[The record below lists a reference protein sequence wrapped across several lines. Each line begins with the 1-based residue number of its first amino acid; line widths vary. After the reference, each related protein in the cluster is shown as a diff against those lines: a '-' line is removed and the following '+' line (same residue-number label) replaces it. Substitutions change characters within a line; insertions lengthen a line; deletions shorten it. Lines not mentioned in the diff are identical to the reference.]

1 MDRAPMRARS
11 LWLTAGVAAAMVGWG
26 LAPAGASEAPDSF
39 AGSCSVQGTISFT
52 PPVTNTQQSLT
63 TTYDATG
70 TCSGTV
76 DGRQVSN
83 APVKMHN
90 VAHSD
95 GSCSDA
101 HTTAPGQGSITYA
114 DGTTIGYT
122 FEYTSVLTEIDLTMH
137 GERSGSATAHASSL
151 TARTPPDV
159 ALKCA
164 GAGASEIPL
173 DLSFTTDSPLVS
185 ARPGGSGN
193 PPSSPSGGH
202 APNAP
207 LRLSVQPRTVRVNQ
221 RTGFAFRITTAD
233 GRSASGAVVRFAG
246 RHARTG
252 QSGAAIIVATL
263 HRPGRRLA
271 RATKSGFPAARAT
284 IRVRRK

>member
-1 MDRAPMRARS
+1 MNKRS
-11 LWLTAGVAAAMVGWG
+11 IWLTAGVAVAMVGWG

-39 AGSCSVQGTISFT
+39 AGSCSLQGTISFT
-52 PPVTNTQQSLT
+52 PPVTNTHQPLT

-70 TCSGTV
+70 TCSGTL

-90 VAHSD
+90 VARSD

-101 HTTAPGQGSITYA
+101 HTTAPGQGSIAYA
-114 DGTTIGYT
+114 DGTIIGYT

-137 GERSGSATAHASSL
+137 GERSGSATAHATSM

-173 DLSFTTDSPLVS
+173 DVSLTTDSPLVS
-185 ARPGGSGN
+185 ARPAGTN
-193 PPSSPSGGH
+193 
-202 APNAP
+202 APGTNAPGTNAPGTNAP

-221 RTGFAFRITTAD
+221 RTGFAFRVATAD

-246 RHARTG
+246 RRARTG

-263 HRPGRRLA
+263 HRPGRWAA